1 MTTRYDIVM
10 YLIEERDLY
19 RGLVDKLEGEL
30 VNYDE
35 ITNDNEVIFGNL
47 KEQARLYSEY
57 GMTIRK
63 TIEILIECN
72 PELLLQIKHEPLE
85 K

>member
-1 MTTRYDIVM
+1 M
-10 YLIEERDLY
+10 YLIGESKLY
-19 RGLVDKLEGEL
+19 RQLQNKLEDEL
-30 VNYDE
+30 LNYGE